1 VIHGLKGIKNKH
13 STIMEEKTVSYR
25 MAIEEI
31 ESILKKIENQALDVD
46 DLSSKL
52 KRVNE
57 LVKICKKKLF
67 TAEEEVEKIL
77 GEMDPS
83 ES

>member
-1 VIHGLKGIKNKH
+1 
-13 STIMEEKTVSYR
+13 MEEKNVSYR

-77 GEMDPS
+77 GEMEPT

>member
-1 VIHGLKGIKNKH
+1 
-13 STIMEEKTVSYR
+13 MEDKTVTYK

-46 DLSSKL
+46 DLGDKL

-57 LVKICKKKLF
+57 LVRICKKKLH
-67 TAEEEVEKIL
+67 TAEKEVEKIL
-77 GEMDPS
+77 GEMDPL

>member
-1 VIHGLKGIKNKH
+1 
-13 STIMEEKTVSYR
+13 MEDKTVTYR

-46 DLSSKL
+46 DLGDKL

-57 LVKICKKKLF
+57 LVRICKKKLH
-67 TAEEEVEKIL
+67 TAEKEVEKIL
-77 GEMDPS
+77 GEMDPL

>member
-1 VIHGLKGIKNKH
+1 
-13 STIMEEKTVSYR
+13 MEFNILCAMEDKVMTYK

-31 ESILKKIENQALDVD
+31 ESILKKIENQELDVD
-46 DLSSKL
+46 DLGNKL

-57 LVKICKKKLF
+57 LVKICKKKLHA
-67 TAEEEVEKIL
+67 AEQEVEKII
-77 GEMDPS
+77 GEM